1 MSSPS
6 RSPSSPPDSPSEPDA
21 GASSPPGST
30 ESSSST
36 RSIAQSAFERITA
49 FETVLIAGGVVLFLA
64 MLYLMQVPT
73 REEGFLSPPLVGLA
87 GALLL
92 WPLRHQ
98 KAARS
103 LMLSG
108 GVLLLLWTMTKL
120 SRILVP
126 FAAVYLLAYL
136 INPVVRGLKARF
148 RMPRWVSSL
157 FITGLVVGTFAL
169 LVLILAPSV
178 ADQLEVLSD
187 RLVKGVGGLRSWL
200 ASSAILDT
208 LANTGLIDKQ
218 EALQQIQALVQRQAR
233 RLPEAVEGVASSLGS
248 VLGVLTL
255 VALVPVLLFYTLRDY
270 PDIQESLTELFPTA
284 GGRRDYLVQAGGI
297 VGQYLR
303 GQLMISS
310 IAAFNVSL
318 LLFLFDVPFW
328 LLIGLLGGLLNF
340 IPQLG
345 AIITMIVGGFVAFV
359 LGGWVKAAVVVAV
372 LVGQSFLEQSVLTP
386 NILSYQVGLHPL
398 LVLFSLLTFGFFLGI
413 FGLLIAVPLT
423 AILVTAYRAYREELT
438 FELAEYSGESAPN
451 GNATAP

>member
-6 RSPSSPPDSPSEPDA
+6 RSPSSPPDPPSEPDA
-21 GASSPPGST
+21 GPPPSAAGEAASPTSG
-30 ESSSST
+30 
-36 RSIAQSAFERITA
+36 IARSAFERITA

-64 MLYLMQVPT
+64 MLYLMQVPGQ
-73 REEGFLSPPLVGLA
+73 EESFLSPPLVGLA

-92 WPLRHQ
+92 WPLRQQ
-98 KAARS
+98 KAARA

-108 GVLLLLWTMTKL
+108 GVLLLLWTMNKL
-120 SRILVP
+120 SRILIP
-126 FAAVYLLAYL
+126 FAGVYLLAYL
-136 INPVVRGLKARF
+136 INPVVRDLKERF
-148 RMPRWVSSL
+148 RVPRWTSSL
-157 FITGLVVGTFAL
+157 LITGLVVGTFAL
-169 LVLILAPSV
+169 FVLILAPSV
-178 ADQLEVLSD
+178 ADQVEGLSD

-208 LANTGLIDKQ
+208 LASTGLIDKQ
-218 EALQQIQALVQRQAR
+218 EALQQIQVLVQRQAR

-310 IAAFNVSL
+310 VAAFNVSL

-328 LLIGLLGGLLNF
+328 LLIGLLAGLLNF

-345 AIITMIVGGFVAFV
+345 AIVTMVVGGFIAFV

-372 LVGQSFLEQSVLTP
+372 LTGQGFLEQSVLTP

-398 LVLFSLLTFGFFLGI
+398 LVLFSLLTFGLFLGV
-413 FGLLIAVPLT
+413 FGLLVAVPLT

>member
-6 RSPSSPPDSPSEPDA
+6 RSPSSPPDPPSEPDA
-21 GASSPPGST
+21 GAAPPASAEAASSGGG
-30 ESSSST
+30 
-36 RSIAQSAFERITA
+36 IAQSAFERITA
-49 FETVLIAGGVVLFLA
+49 FETVLIAGGIVLFLA
-64 MLYLMQVPT
+64 MLYLMQVPAQ
-73 REEGFLSPPLVGLA
+73 EEGFLSPPLVGLA

-92 WPLRHQ
+92 WPLRRQ
-98 KAARS
+98 KAARA

-108 GVLLLLWTMTKL
+108 GVLLLLWTVSKL

-126 FAAVYLLAYL
+126 FAGVYLLAYL
-136 INPVVRGLKARF
+136 LNPVVRGLKARF
-148 RMPRWVSSL
+148 RLPRWVSSL
-157 FITGLVVGTFAL
+157 FITGFVVGTFAL
-169 LVLILAPSV
+169 FVLILAPSV
-178 ADQLEVLSD
+178 AGQVEVLSD
-187 RLVKGVGGLRSWL
+187 RLMEGVGGLRSWL
-200 ASSAILDT
+200 AASSVLDT
-208 LANTGLIDKQ
+208 LASTGLIEKQ

-270 PDIQESLTELFPTA
+270 PDIQEGLTELFPTA

-310 IAAFNVSL
+310 IATFNVSL

-328 LLIGLLGGLLNF
+328 LLIGLLAGLLNF

-345 AIITMIVGGFVAFV
+345 AIVTMVVGGVVAFV
-359 LGGWVKAAVVVAV
+359 LGGWVKAAIVVAV
-372 LVGQSFLEQSVLTP
+372 LIGQSFLEQSVLTP

-398 LVLFSLLTFGFFLGI
+398 LVLFSLLTFGLFLGV

-423 AILVTAYRAYREELT
+423 AILVTGYRAYREELT
-438 FELAEYSGESAPN
+438 FELAEYGGESAPN
-451 GNATAP
+451 GNATSS

>member
-1 MSSPS
+1 
-6 RSPSSPPDSPSEPDA
+6 
-21 GASSPPGST
+21 
-30 ESSSST
+30 
-36 RSIAQSAFERITA
+36 
-49 FETVLIAGGVVLFLA
+49 
-64 MLYLMQVPT
+64 
-73 REEGFLSPPLVGLA
+73 
-87 GALLL
+87 
-92 WPLRHQ
+92 
-98 KAARS
+98 
-103 LMLSG
+103 MLSG

-120 SRILVP
+120 SRILIP
-126 FAAVYLLAYL
+126 FAGVYLLAYL

-148 RMPRWVSSL
+148 RTPRWVSSL

-187 RLVKGVGGLRSWL
+187 RLVKGVGELRSWL

-328 LLIGLLGGLLNF
+328 LLIGLLAGLLNF

-345 AIITMIVGGFVAFV
+345 AIITMIIGGFVAFV
-359 LGGWVKAAVVVAV
+359 LGGWVKATVVVAV